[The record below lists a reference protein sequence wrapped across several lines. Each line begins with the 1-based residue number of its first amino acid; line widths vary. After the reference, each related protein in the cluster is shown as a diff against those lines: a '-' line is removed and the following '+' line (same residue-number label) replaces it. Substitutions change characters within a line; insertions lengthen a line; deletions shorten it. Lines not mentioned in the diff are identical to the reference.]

1 MKITRRQ
8 LRKLISEA
16 ATSRIYTTGAAEQHF
31 WQPFIQS
38 AEYWQFYRGSGS
50 GATGKEM
57 FKPEAWL
64 QNLAVRKTESLMEEG
79 VVRKFIQ
86 IALINQPLKDTVQD
100 LQDEWTRWSNSQQIT
115 FRF

>member
-1 MKITRRQ
+1 MKITKKQ
-8 LRKLISEA
+8 LRKLIEA
-16 ATSRIYTTGAAEQHF
+16 ATPRMYTTGAEEQYF

-38 AEYWQFYRGSGS
+38 AKYWQSYEGSGY

-64 QNLAVRKTESLMEEG
+64 QSLAVRKTENLMEEG

-86 IALINQPLKDTVQD
+86 IALIQQPLKDTVQD
-100 LQDEWTRWSNSQQIT
+100 LQDEWTRWSNSQQIK